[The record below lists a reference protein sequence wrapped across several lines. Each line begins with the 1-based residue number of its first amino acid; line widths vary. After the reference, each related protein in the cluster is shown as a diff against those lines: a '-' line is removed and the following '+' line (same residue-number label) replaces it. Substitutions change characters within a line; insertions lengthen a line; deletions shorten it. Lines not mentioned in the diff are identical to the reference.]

1 MDDQQA
7 LQYIYAQPRFGGS
20 PDLIRMPPLLA
31 ALGDPQQK
39 LRFIHVAG
47 TNGKGSVCAYIASI
61 LQAAGY
67 RTGLF
72 ISPFVLDFRER
83 IQIGGRMIG
92 RRELTALVEQIRPV
106 LESIPPERRPSQF
119 GLVTALGYLYFAQRQ
134 CDVVVLETGLGGKSD
149 STNTIDPPLCS
160 VITRIGLDHMAQLGH
175 TVEQIA
181 AEKAGILKSGS
192 RSVLYPD
199 QPEGAMRV
207 LTAAADQLKIP
218 LTLPDL
224 DRLQIKMQTLRE
236 TLFCYRDTEYRI
248 RLYGDCQPLNAITA
262 IEAVA
267 ACGLPVSG
275 AAVRAGLQTAFL
287 PGRCQVVSAH
297 PLILADGGHNPDSAK
312 TLAALIRRELC
323 RPVAVIGMMRDKD
336 ADGYLRQLAPLFEKI
351 YVVQGDMPRAMDAQT
366 LKTIAGRYNER
377 VVAAQT
383 VGQALKAAL
392 DTGRQICI
400 CGSFLTVCDALRWLR
415 TQKIIAA
422 CD

>member
-92 RRELTALVEQIRPV
+92 RRELTALVEQVRPV

-149 STNTIDPPLCS
+149 STNTIDSPLCS

-192 RSVLYPD
+192 RAVLYPD

-248 RLYGDCQPLNAITA
+248 RLYGDCQLLNAITA

-377 VVAAQT
+377 VVAAKT

-400 CGSFLTVCDALRWLR
+400 CGSFLAVSDALRWLR
-415 TQKIIAA
+415 AQKIIAA